1 MTEAMVTHAD
11 HQLAELLNDLLGIQ
25 GRFLD
30 LLGRKRQMLLSND
43 VEGMT
48 ALGPQEEEL
57 SAELQSCVRRREE
70 LLAQARREGV
80 AADNLQALARRL
92 PEDRRAAVEPHLRQA
107 VAQSKLLRH
116 ESLVNWVVVQR
127 TLLHLAQLLEIIAT
141 GGRLQPTYGREE
153 PVASTGGL
161 VDRAA

>member
-1 MTEAMVTHAD
+1 MTEAIVTHAD
-11 HQLAELLNDLLGIQ
+11 QQLAELLNDLLGIQ

-70 LLAQARREGV
+70 LLALARREGV
-80 AADNLQALARRL
+80 AADNLRALAQRL
-92 PEDRRAAVEPHLRQA
+92 PEDRRAAVEPQLRQA
-107 VAQSKLLRH
+107 AAQSKLLRH